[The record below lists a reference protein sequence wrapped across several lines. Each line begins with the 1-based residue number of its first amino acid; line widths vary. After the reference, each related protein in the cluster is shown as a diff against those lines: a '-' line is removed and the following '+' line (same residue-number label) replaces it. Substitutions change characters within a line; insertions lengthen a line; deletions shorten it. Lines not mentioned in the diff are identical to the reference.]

1 MPSLSPFSN
10 AVAPRTLR
18 GWPEGPRKGDE
29 GMSDGEKPDDEG
41 MSDGEEP
48 DDEDMG
54 QKEPGQQHGKFDVL
68 LPESMVDDE
77 ESDDEGDD

>member
-1 MPSLSPFSN
+1 
-10 AVAPRTLR
+10 
-18 GWPEGPRKGDE
+18 
-29 GMSDGEKPDDEG
+29 MSDGEKPDDEG